1 MQLNYVPSALPHRKR
16 FCARLPPNLAVLGL
30 TTPKKVFFA
39 SLQLITL
46 ILALSLSLSLS
57 Y

>member
-1 MQLNYVPSALPHRKR
+1 MQLNYVPSALPHRKS

-46 ILALSLSLSLS
+46 ILALSLSLS